1 MVLDNVGSRS
11 FQFTCQKGG
20 YVGSL
25 IIRNSTTYLS
35 IETAEPMD
43 VSLENCTFEHISEWG
58 AENIYHITNCVFR
71 FNKRITS
78 FVGTAKQL
86 EELLNA
92 M

>member
-1 MVLDNVGSRS
+1 M
-11 FQFTCQKGG
+11 
-20 YVGSL
+20 
-25 IIRNSTTYLS
+25 
-35 IETAEPMD
+35 
-43 VSLENCTFEHISEWG
+43 SLEKCTFYDITEWG

-71 FNKRITS
+71 SDKSITS

>member
-1 MVLDNVGSRS
+1 MNLEKCIFD
-11 FQFTCQKGG
+11 
-20 YVGSL
+20 Y
-25 IIRNSTTYLS
+25 
-35 IETAEPMD
+35 IE
-43 VSLENCTFEHISEWG
+43 EWG

-71 FNKRITS
+71 SDKSITS

>member
-1 MVLDNVGSRS
+1 M
-11 FQFTCQKGG
+11 
-20 YVGSL
+20 
-25 IIRNSTTYLS
+25 
-35 IETAEPMD
+35 
-43 VSLENCTFEHISEWG
+43 SLENCTFDYIEEDWG

-71 FNKRITS
+71 SDKSITS